1 VVGSV
6 DGRANGHGRH
16 DGRRL
21 GRAGVGTHRVGQ
33 QQSCS
38 QALEEQRE
46 EDLTEEGLREIL
58 DTARGTYYEALTEAE
73 VRTFVGLGLCLS
85 KRRLDGWLSCR
96 YCKTNRRR
104 TYCFQG
110 ADQVRE
116 HFVNHA
122 AGGLGRGTEAA
133 PAVEVEAAAV
143 ADEVAGVWAGAPP
156 AWARGDAA
164 ARLTAARAALPRPTA
179 AELLTTAF
187 LQAGGR
193 SRELLETACM
203 PVGSGGGRQPER
215 CSGKRHRILHGAA
228 P

>member
-1 VVGSV
+1 MVGSV

-16 DGRRL
+16 DGRRP

-46 EDLTEEGLREIL
+46 EDLTEEGLSEIL
-58 DTARGTYYEALTEAE
+58 GTARGTYYEALTEAE

-143 ADEVAGVWAGAPP
+143 ADEVAGVWAGAP
-156 AWARGDAA
+156 
-164 ARLTAARAALPRPTA
+164 RAALPRPTA

-193 SRELLETACM
+193 SQELLETACM